1 MGRIMAIDYGTRRT
15 GIAVSDPLRIIAG
28 GLVTVETKEL
38 ERWLADY
45 FAREDVSTIVLGKR
59 VFGKGTPVNWKV
71 AGRMLIAWLVTFPAG
86 GPSAPGLSRQGGL
99 LPRRALHLGD
109 GAPHDARK
117 RHRPHGA
124 PQQGAGGQN
133 LRHDYFAKLYGIQP
147 MIYPIVIYGDEML
160 RKHCTPLE
168 PGTLDVKQLEKDMF
182 LTLEEAGGVGL
193 AAPQIGKDIRFF
205 IVDCTP
211 WAEEDP
217 SCADYRRAFV
227 NAEIYEYSDEKKSYN
242 EGCLSFPGLYA
253 DVTRSLSIRMRYL
266 DTDFVEH
273 DEEFT
278 GLKAWV
284 IQHEYDHIEGTV
296 FTDRVSP
303 LRRQLLKGKLLNLAK
318 GKYRCAYKT
327 K

>member
-1 MGRIMAIDYGTRRT
+1 
-15 GIAVSDPLRIIAG
+15 
-28 GLVTVETKEL
+28 
-38 ERWLADY
+38 
-45 FAREDVSTIVLGKR
+45 
-59 VFGKGTPVNWKV
+59 
-71 AGRMLIAWLVTFPAG
+71 
-86 GPSAPGLSRQGGL
+86 
-99 LPRRALHLGD
+99 
-109 GAPHDARK
+109 
-117 RHRPHGA
+117 
-124 PQQGAGGQN
+124 
-133 LRHDYFAKLYGIQP
+133 
-147 MIYPIVIYGDEML
+147 MIYPIVIYGSPVL
-160 RKHCTPLE
+160 RNKSTDITPDY
-168 PGTLDVKQLEKDMF
+168 PGLKQLVDDMF
-182 LTLEEAGGVGL
+182 LTLTEADGVGL
-193 AAPQIGKDIRFF
+193 AAPQIGKNIRLF